1 MNTQQKNSKEVIY
14 TIKNIKS
21 NINDINI
28 KKIFLKRKS
37 DNVASGSKL
46 CLYNKTNSNLDTT
59 DTNTNIFNIPKE
71 KKICIKFKD
80 LVAKEESEKETDEDN
95 LELALKIKKRRYTNN
110 PKKIYKCNNKINLI
124 NEKDKEETND
134 KKLKNCKSTSKVIIG
149 DNNENTFLK
158 KIKRKILCC
167 IG

>member
-59 DTNTNIFNIPKE
+59 DTNTNILNIPKE
-71 KKICIKFKD
+71 KK
-80 LVAKEESEKETDEDN
+80 N
-95 LELALKIKKRRYTNN
+95 LY
-110 PKKIYKCNNKINLI
+110 
-124 NEKDKEETND
+124 
-134 KKLKNCKSTSKVIIG
+134 
-149 DNNENTFLK
+149 
-158 KIKRKILCC
+158 
-167 IG
+167 

>member
-1 MNTQQKNSKEVIY
+1 MNHSNNSKEVIY
-14 TIKNIKS
+14 SPHKIKS
-21 NINDINI
+21 YFNGV
-28 KKIFLKRKS
+28 KKIYPKRKS
-37 DNVASGSKL
+37 DEYTGDKL
-46 CLYNKTNSNLDTT
+46 CLYKSNCNSETA
-59 DTNTNIFNIPKE
+59 DTNTKLISKE

-134 KKLKNCKSTSKVIIG
+134 KKLKNSKSTSKVIIG

>member
-1 MNTQQKNSKEVIY
+1 M
-14 TIKNIKS
+14 
-21 NINDINI
+21 
-28 KKIFLKRKS
+28 KRKS

-59 DTNTNIFNIPKE
+59 DTNTNILNIPKE

-110 PKKIYKCNNKINLI
+110 PK
-124 NEKDKEETND
+124 E
-134 KKLKNCKSTSKVIIG
+134 II
-149 DNNENTFLK
+149 
-158 KIKRKILCC
+158 
-167 IG
+167 

>member
-59 DTNTNIFNIPKE
+59 DTNTNILNIPKE

-95 LELALKIKKRRYTNN
+95 LELALKII
-110 PKKIYKCNNKINLI
+110 KIMI
-124 NEKDKEETND
+124 
-134 KKLKNCKSTSKVIIG
+134 
-149 DNNENTFLK
+149 
-158 KIKRKILCC
+158 
-167 IG
+167 